1 MCVGPES
8 EWAPIRVEG
17 EGGCAYKASLDPSSV
32 DQCRKGTM
40 VTGCTCD
47 LWVGL
52 KSDSSMTPHPQTLF
66 TGTAALHLF
75 EQTATD
81 GSRGCH

>member
-52 KSDSSMTPHPQTLF
+52 KSDSSMTPHP
-66 TGTAALHLF
+66 
-75 EQTATD
+75 
-81 GSRGCH
+81 